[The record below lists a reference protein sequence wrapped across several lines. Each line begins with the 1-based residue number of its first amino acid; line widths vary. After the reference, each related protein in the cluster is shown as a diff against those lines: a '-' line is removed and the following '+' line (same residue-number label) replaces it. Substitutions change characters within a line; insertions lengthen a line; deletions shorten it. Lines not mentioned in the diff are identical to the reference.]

1 MLPKELQRPTQVYG
15 SRPYGV
21 GILVAGYDVSL
32 KPLIYDDR
40 PMFSAQF
47 QISQRINI
55 SYL

>member
-32 KPLIYDDR
+32 KPLIYDDC